1 MEAISKTSWLC
12 IILLAASALPAR
24 AETIIYLHTD
34 ARGSVMAET
43 DSAGNVVKRTA
54 YEPYG
59 GVIGGNLQN
68 GPGFTGHVGD
78 AATGLNYMQQRYY
91 DPQLGMFI
99 SADPVT
105 AYGKPVGQFHRYR
118 YANNNP
124 YTNTDPDG
132 RQCNENG
139 CWVTPDERMAALA
152 GDWKG
157 YYQLAGSAG
166 DPYAT
171 RAGEVANN
179 NGATP
184 LNAEL
189 SRLTNSFLVGSIA
202 KGMGADIGKL
212 TTSQRVAIE
221 FKMEQIRVGL
231 ARAHVKA
238 LDDARASP
246 DNPVK
251 LERSVIGVF
260 HEKVFINAGA
270 DPKVFGGYK
279 VDALENVLNVF
290 GGTSRDVYDY
300 CPTPSCQN

>member
-1 MEAISKTSWLC
+1 MGAISKTFRLSA
-12 IILLAASALPAR
+12 ILIAVSATHAH

-34 ARGSVMAET
+34 ARGSVMTET
-43 DSAGNVVKRTA
+43 DSTGNVIKRTA

-78 AATGLNYMQQRYY
+78 AVTGLNYMQQRYY
-91 DPQLGMFI
+91 DSQLGIFI
-99 SADPVT
+99 SADPVA

-132 RQCNENG
+132 RECNERG
-139 CWVTPDERMAALA
+139 CWVTPDERTAAA
-152 GDWKG
+152 SGDWKG
-157 YYQLAGSAG
+157 YYQLAGWGG

-179 NGATP
+179 NGATA
-184 LNAEL
+184 LNARL
-189 SRLTNSFLVGSIA
+189 SDLTNSFLAASIA
-202 KGMGADIGKL
+202 KGMGADINKL
-212 TTSQRVAIE
+212 STGQRIAIE
-221 FKMEQIRVGL
+221 FRMEQIRVGL

-238 LDDARASP
+238 LDTAGARP

-251 LERSVIGVF
+251 LDRAVIGRF
-260 HEKVFINAGA
+260 HEVVFIQSGA

-279 VDALENVLNVF
+279 VDALETVLNAA
-290 GGTSRDVYDY
+290 GSTSRSVYDY
-300 CPTPSCQN
+300 CPSPSCKD